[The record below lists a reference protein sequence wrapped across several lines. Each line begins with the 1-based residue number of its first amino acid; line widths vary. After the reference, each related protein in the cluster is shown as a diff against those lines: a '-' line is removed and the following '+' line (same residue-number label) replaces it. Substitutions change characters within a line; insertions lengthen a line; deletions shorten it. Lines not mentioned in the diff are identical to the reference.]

1 MRSIG
6 VFEAKNRLSELVEQA
21 SQGQEIMITRRGQA
35 VAKLVPPGAAITGI
49 SAMEAINGVRSLRR
63 GIRLKGISIK
73 SLVGK
78 GRR

>member
-1 MRSIG
+1 MRSVG

-35 VAKLVPPGAAITGI
+35 VAKLGPPGAATTEL
-49 SAMEAINGVRSLRR
+49 SAMEAISGVRSLRR
-63 GIRLKGISIK
+63 GIRLKGVSIK
-73 SLVGK
+73 SLVKK

>member
-1 MRSIG
+1 MRSVG
-6 VFEAKNRLSELVEQA
+6 VFEAKNRLSELVQQA

-35 VAKLVPPGAAITGI
+35 VAKLVPPGSATTEI
-49 SAMEAINGVRSLRR
+49 SAMEAISRVRSLRR